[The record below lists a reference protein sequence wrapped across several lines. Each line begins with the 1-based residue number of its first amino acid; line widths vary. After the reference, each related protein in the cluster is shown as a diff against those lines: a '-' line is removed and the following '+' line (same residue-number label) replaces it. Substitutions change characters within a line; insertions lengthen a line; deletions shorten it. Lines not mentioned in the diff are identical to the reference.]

1 MIPNRSLIPG
11 FACRW
16 IGNNVVLPAH
26 QSTGIG
32 TAIYSFVLNYMRETV
47 MKSVVV
53 ARRMPWRG
61 GLRKLDPLALCLHFS
76 TTSNSKTES
85 IV

>member
-16 IGNNVVLPAH
+16 ISNNAVLPAY
-26 QSTGIG
+26 QSAGIG
-32 TAIYSFVLNYMRETV
+32 TAMYSFVLNYMRETV
-47 MKSVVV
+47 MKSAVVT
-53 ARRMPWRG
+53 RRVPRRG
-61 GLRKLDPLALCLHFS
+61 GLRKLDPLALCLLLS